1 MLLILVGGWE
11 KLVKG
16 TWETLTGKGAHT
28 CILHPGARQNLPH
41 SSRTRV
47 SHNTQYSGTSFPKKS
62 YFSKFH
68 ACSKTWAWVL
78 GCAVQDSLDPK
89 PRGLWAE
96 MSTAFLSSFKFNVF
110 RALAKLG
117 SAILKVLRATCRLIP
132 QSLSPSSDSP

>member
-1 MLLILVGGWE
+1 MGSGWPVSELISGRRSQDAVAPGRWVGEAGE
-11 KLVKG
+11 RGL
-16 TWETLTGKGAHT
+16 ETLAGKGAHA

-47 SHNTQYSGTSFPKKS
+47 SHNAQHSGMSFSKKS

-96 MSTAFLSSFKFNVF
+96 TSTACISSFKFNVF
-110 RALAKLG
+110 RALAKL
-117 SAILKVLRATCRLIP
+117 AVP
-132 QSLSPSSDSP
+132 F